1 MKKSISFLVV
11 AGLLFAVLACEDLL
25 NKVGVTIDSDYT
37 YIDFTANPDQAGAYF
52 ETVQVV
58 ESDLDSLIEAEGQN
72 VGEVN
77 SVKIKD
83 AGIQV
88 MDGGNLDPFE
98 SFLLTLEAP
107 GKEVVTV
114 AEVTSVAAGL
124 TEISLINQEVDL
136 TDYLKSDQYTIKVKT
151 VLDQD
156 LETPRNL
163 RAKIRFAIKVGL

>member
-124 TEISLINQEVDL
+124 TEISLINEEVDL